1 MKMQKLNQRQAR
13 QVLYLS
19 RFNFTLK
26 HVLEMEKVDSLSR
39 RLDLKVGVENNNEN
53 QKLIKKEQIRGM
65 NQVIVKGPE
74 IILVEKIKRV
84 REEDEKVIKLLNK

>member
-1 MKMQKLNQRQAR
+1 
-13 QVLYLS
+13 
-19 RFNFTLK
+19 
-26 HVLEMEKVDSLSR
+26 
-39 RLDLKVGVENNNEN
+39 
-53 QKLIKKEQIRGM
+53 M

>member
-1 MKMQKLNQRQAR
+1 MKMQKLNQKQAR
-13 QVLYLS
+13 WVLYLS

-26 HVLEMEKVDSLSR
+26 HVLGMEKVDSLSR

-53 QKLIKKEQIRGM
+53 QKLIKEEQIRGM
-65 NQVIVKGPE
+65 NQVIVKEPE

-84 REEDEKVIKLLNK
+84 REKDEKVIKLLNK